1 MIMSLKL
8 LKLRWRIFFWTITG
22 RMKKIQTR
30 LKVNLAKGNSEN
42 ILMVFPMEEPSFRV
56 ALYAFRD
63 LGKND
68 EIKREFIFLVQEQFR
83 ELFHLQLGE
92 VVFIEPAEPNNILSN
107 ERFLLQ
113 SFKLLQFDIIVDLNP
128 VFHLG
133 ITRLISLLVSDVKI
147 GFSSPFSDKF
157 YNIQMDISKSGIMEK
172 GFKQINLILAR

>member
-22 RMKKIQTR
+22 RMNKIQTR

-42 ILMVFPMEEPSFRV
+42 ILIVFPMDEPSFRV

-83 ELFHLQLGE
+83 ELFHLQLGQI
-92 VVFIEPAEPNNILSN
+92 VFIEYAEPDNILSD
-107 ERFLLQ
+107 ERFLIQ
-113 SFKLLQFDIIVDLNP
+113 SFKQHRFDIIVDLNP
-128 VFHLG
+128 VFHVG
-133 ITRLISLLVSDVKI
+133 IMRLISLLVSDVK
-147 GFSSPFSDKF
+147 
-157 YNIQMDISKSGIMEK
+157 
-172 GFKQINLILAR
+172 

>member
-22 RMKKIQTR
+22 RMKKIHTR

-42 ILMVFPMEEPSFRV
+42 ILIVFPMDEPSFRV

-83 ELFHLQLGE
+83 ELFHSQFGQI
-92 VVFIEPAEPNNILSN
+92 VFIESAEPDNILSD
-107 ERFLLQ
+107 ERFL
-113 SFKLLQFDIIVDLNP
+113 
-128 VFHLG
+128 
-133 ITRLISLLVSDVKI
+133 
-147 GFSSPFSDKF
+147 
-157 YNIQMDISKSGIMEK
+157 IQ
-172 GFKQINLILAR
+172 